1 MALYTSNITLA
12 FVHYKGDDEII
23 LRLRK
28 SNLELL
34 KLQTLNL
41 IHSRIPRPTVR

>member
-1 MALYTSNITLA
+1 MALYNTTLA

-23 LRLRK
+23 LRLRQ

-34 KLQTLNL
+34 KLQALNR
-41 IHSRIPRPTVR
+41 IHLRIPRLNVR